1 MVQNSPGLVSA
12 HSKGFTARRRC
23 PGNKKAAVACR
34 GTRIYLERTII
45 DSIADVKG
53 KNGKNG
59 ID

>member
-1 MVQNSPGLVSA
+1 VRILKDLRPEEG
-12 HSKGFTARRRC
+12 ARAT
-23 PGNKKAAVACR
+23 KKAAVACR